1 MNIDK
6 MCKLA
11 KDLRWMMKQ
20 SAIGIQ
26 FDGNGTLDLLVHSS
40 GSRLGIFNE
49 GGWTLNALEQ
59 T

>member
-1 MNIDK
+1 
-6 MCKLA
+6 
-11 KDLRWMMKQ
+11 MKQ